1 MYLITGWVRRQC
13 NRLPNGF
20 FVEVGRHQ
28 SKQTR
33 NESYALCCDGTCI
46 LSLYATVVLF
56 TYPKKIF
63 SQFFNYRIHFLC
75 VWILS
80 QQSQKADLTL
90 LTFPE
95 ELKHIEAASR

>member
-13 NRLPNGF
+13 YRLPNGF

-46 LSLYATVVLF
+46 LSLYAMVVLF
-56 TYPKKIF
+56 TYPQIF
-63 SQFFNYRIHFLC
+63 LSQFFNYRINFYVFGFYHSNPRRQ
-75 VWILS
+75 I
-80 QQSQKADLTL
+80 
-90 LTFPE
+90 
-95 ELKHIEAASR
+95 